1 MSLKTI
7 KIFIASSAELR
18 ADREDFRT
26 FVSNQNDRL
35 SQQGIYLQVVQWEN
49 FIDAISDTRLQDEYN
64 KAMRECDIALC
75 LFFTKVG
82 KYTAEEFD
90 TAYQVFKETGKPK
103 IWTYFK
109 NAAVDTGSIT
119 EEINTLFAFKKKIGE
134 MGHFYTGYTNIDNLI
149 NQFRNQ
155 LDKVLP
161 QMVQGV
167 DGGQNFAINNIAE
180 TEAPVRNAF
189 NEILTRRVMESI
201 KKYNPAAKTFLDNA
215 TRMASD
221 WEVQERFSDP
231 AKKII
236 ASAFVGVVGIQLRK
250 LTAIG
255 KEDFSENKLRRYL
268 ENCSFA
274 AKRVLQLL
282 CFSLL
287 SKLWDFKKD
296 MEISLLPEQSDALTI
311 FFNEFEQDMTGLIHL
326 FKNLYQI
333 FVDNN
338 LEYPLLE
345 LKDFANNLQDESP
358 FLSACVQLQSFP
370 SLLSKFSY
378 KITLTDCVETEMALA
393 TLLET
398 VSFLV
403 NYKMMSI
410 KSIGYYEMR
419 NRKPH
424 YLYNYTALGI
434 DGKSDVANREGVNYA
449 EAPIMTDA
457 VLLYKGNY
465 RQNLN
470 LFPFIV
476 DINALTSEG
485 GAKICFYSSYD
496 NVRCTVK
503 YSFLEDNSIVEV
515 YSNPDSNISE
525 QVTDINKILAA
536 DPKKYKDIRFD
547 NVFKLVKEAKT
558 TITGIEEEVISDDPF
573 A

>member
-1 MSLKTI
+1 MPLKTI
-7 KIFIASSAELR
+7 KIFIASSAELK

-26 FVSNQNDRL
+26 FISNQNDRL
-35 SQQGIYLQVVQWEN
+35 SQQGIYLHVVQWEN

-119 EEINTLFAFKKKIGE
+119 EDINTLFAFKKKIGE

-161 QMVQGV
+161 QMVSRGEGMP
-167 DGGQNFAINNIAE
+167 DAGNNNAAD
-180 TEAPVRNAF
+180 TKPPVRNAF
-189 NEILTRRVMESI
+189 NEILTRRLIESI
-201 KKYNPAAKTFLDNA
+201 KKYNPPAKTFSDNA
-215 TRMASD
+215 TRMAAD
-221 WEVQERFSDP
+221 WETQERFSDP

-236 ASAFVGVVGIQLRK
+236 ASAFVGVLGIQLRK

-255 KEDFSENKLRRYL
+255 KEDYSENKLRRYL
-268 ENCSFA
+268 ENCSLA
-274 AKRVLQLL
+274 VKRALQVL

-287 SKLWDFKKD
+287 SKLWDYKKD
-296 MEISLLPEQSDALTI
+296 MEVSLLPEQSDALTI
-311 FFNEFEQDMTGLIHL
+311 FFNEFEQDISGLIHL

-333 FVDNN
+333 FADNS
-338 LEYPLLE
+338 LEYPLAE
-345 LKDFANNLQDESP
+345 LKDFAGNLQAESP
-358 FLSACVQLQSFP
+358 FLNACVQLQSLP
-370 SLLSKFSY
+370 SLLSNFY
-378 KITLTDCVETEMALA
+378 RKISLADCVEAEIALA
-393 TLLET
+393 TVLET

-410 KSIGYYEMR
+410 KSIGYFEMR

-449 EAPIMTDA
+449 EAPIITDA

-485 GAKICFYSSYD
+485 GAKICFYSGYD
-496 NVRCTVK
+496 NAHCTVK
-503 YSFLEDNSIVEV
+503 YSFLEDNSVVEV
-515 YSNPDSNISE
+515 CSNPDCNISE
-525 QVTDINKILAA
+525 QLTDINKLLAA
-536 DPKKYKDIRFD
+536 DPKKYKDIRLE
-547 NVFKLVKEAKT
+547 NVYSLVKEAKI
-558 TITGIEEEVISDDPF
+558 TITGIEEEVMSDNPF